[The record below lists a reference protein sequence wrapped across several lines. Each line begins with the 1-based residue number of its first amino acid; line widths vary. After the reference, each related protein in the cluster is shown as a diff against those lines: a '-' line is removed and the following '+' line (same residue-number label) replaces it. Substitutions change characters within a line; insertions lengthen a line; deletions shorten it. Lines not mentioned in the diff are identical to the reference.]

1 MPPSAQKLSALLFSV
16 SWSQEMW
23 FLGPNS
29 HVKVALLVLCWPFE
43 KSAPPNKWIGIVHFA
58 DSALQS
64 ELACEVCPVRV
75 CEQNFKEEAFWECNF
90 FYQMVQFAVRWISVL
105 FSPIS
110 LSGATSIWGIPS
122 FFFTKMW
129 YLMCVHIM
137 QADDTC
143 TGLKSGRSPLFLRY

>member
-1 MPPSAQKLSALLFSV
+1 MPPSAQKLSTLLFSV

-23 FLGPNS
+23 FLGPYS
-29 HVKVALLVLCWPFE
+29 RVKVALLVLCWPFE

-90 FYQMVQFAVRWISVL
+90 LYQMVQFAVRGTSVL
-105 FSPIS
+105 FTPIS
-110 LSGATSIWGIPS
+110 LSDAMSIWGIPS
-122 FFFTKMW
+122 FLYKNVISNVCT
-129 YLMCVHIM
+129 YIL

-143 TGLKSGRSPLFLRY
+143 TGLKSGRSPLFLWY